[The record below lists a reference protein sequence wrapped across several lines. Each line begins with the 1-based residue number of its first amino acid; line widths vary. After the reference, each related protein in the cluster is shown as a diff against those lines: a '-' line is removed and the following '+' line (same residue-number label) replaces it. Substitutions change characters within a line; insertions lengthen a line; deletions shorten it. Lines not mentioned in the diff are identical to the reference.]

1 MNIYDTANQLE
12 RELRELDQYKKV
24 TECLANIEA
33 NEEAKALLDEFRQ
46 INVVLQQKQM
56 SGQEITEEDIA
67 HAQGLGQRASENELV
82 KELMTA
88 EQMLNMVVQEINQI
102 ITKPLQEM
110 YAQK

>member
-12 RELRELDQYKKV
+12 RELREMDQFKKV
-24 TECLANIEA
+24 QECLANIEA
-33 NEEAKALLDEFRQ
+33 NEEAKSLLDEFRI
-46 INVVLQQKQM
+46 INVTLQQKQM
-56 SGQEITEEDIA
+56 SGEEITQEDIEK
-67 HAQGLGQRASENELV
+67 AQALGQRAGENELV